1 MTENIITDV
10 KTAKAVVRHE
20 KGRNTI
26 VYSDY
31 IAANGVTVDTVTE
44 HARALRELAYPN
56 VKPSSRADRDTVEYK
71 ANAFWTRVRNG
82 LNDNLGVSK
91 KKKNV
96 GTENLLTG
104 HGIEALMGKSND
116 EILKAIVTELFNRT
130 ADNK

>member
-20 KGRNTI
+20 KGRNKI

-31 IAANGVTVDTVTE
+31 IAANGVTVDTITE

-91 KKKNV
+91 KKS
-96 GTENLLTG
+96 
-104 HGIEALMGKSND
+104 GKSD
-116 EILKAIVTELFNRT
+116 KYVTAEGLKAESWEAFIEKARAEWDAAN
-130 ADNK
+130 NK